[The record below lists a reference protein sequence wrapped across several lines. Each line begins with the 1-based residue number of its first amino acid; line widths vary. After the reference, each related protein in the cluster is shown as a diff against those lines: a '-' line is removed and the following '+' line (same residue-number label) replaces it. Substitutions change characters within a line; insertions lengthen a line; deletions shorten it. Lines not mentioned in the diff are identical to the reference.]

1 MTFLYKL
8 KNPLLIIF
16 ILFSL
21 FSFSQKKTKK
31 EKPKTIDSL
40 TETPMLALY
49 ANKDSTDA
57 FFSFA
62 DANSDGM
69 HHFREFGNGT
79 IGFEDIKGGGDQDFD
94 DIMLLISG
102 NLEITF

>member
-1 MTFLYKL
+1 
-8 KNPLLIIF
+8 
-16 ILFSL
+16 
-21 FSFSQKKTKK
+21 
-31 EKPKTIDSL
+31 
-40 TETPMLALY
+40 MLALY

-94 DIMLLISG
+94 DYIFGIDLKLSTLTYSG
-102 NLEITF
+102 T